1 VAGAREGAVADG
13 AGASDPGLAAERT
26 DLAWNRSGLAVV
38 VAVAIMLRRLWP
50 LEGYKSVIALV
61 LIAAGSIAWAV
72 GMRLARRGRPRIGAE
87 GVLGVSTCRML
98 TVGTLVLAAAG
109 CLLGVFTPG

>member
-1 VAGAREGAVADG
+1 MAGVGEGDVADG

-50 LEGYKSVIALV
+50 LEGYKSVIALA
-61 LIAAGSIAWAV
+61 LIAAGATAWAV
-72 GMRLARRGRPRIGAE
+72 GMRLARRKRPDTRASGM
-87 GVLGVSTCRML
+87 LGVSTCRML
-98 TVGTLVLAAAG
+98 TVGTVILAAAG
-109 CLLGVFTPG
+109 LLIGVFAPG